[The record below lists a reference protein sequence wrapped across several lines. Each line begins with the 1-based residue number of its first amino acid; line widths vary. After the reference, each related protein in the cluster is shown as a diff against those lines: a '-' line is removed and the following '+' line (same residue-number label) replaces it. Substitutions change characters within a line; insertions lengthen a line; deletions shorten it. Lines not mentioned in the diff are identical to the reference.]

1 MQGSIDFSDEP
12 YKPEFLEGK
21 ISKNFWAQ
29 FETQKIAK
37 ANQSLLAKL
46 SAIQD
51 EPVRRRLA
59 RQEALR
65 AQGPS
70 QTRTRMRERMRG
82 IRNTQISRAND
93 KQLQKLKLLKPTIST
108 RKLAKARV
116 REEKVLWLR
125 QTDYT
130 AGHLLKA
137 PKTNERAQ
145 FETFGEKQGFDQ
157 SLDTDMDLPDTD
169 AMRRASVTDRT
180 STQALQKNLLPPLE
194 SPQKSPPRSS
204 PKKKKKKSPTKK
216 KFVPDEIPLLKLM
229 EEKEEEIHIDL
240 PDAKCMHQQRQTFV
254 VDSVGEVPCTTEVW
268 AAEPYTIL
276 TEVEVIMKSTSG
288 DVITE
293 QARCIS
299 DWTVKYG
306 GAKMVESHD
315 IDARAMAEMLA
326 KMFDLGVPSCRGAF
340 TPRRGWFLCW
350 F

>member
-1 MQGSIDFSDEP
+1 
-12 YKPEFLEGK
+12 
-21 ISKNFWAQ
+21 
-29 FETQKIAK
+29 
-37 ANQSLLAKL
+37 
-46 SAIQD
+46 
-51 EPVRRRLA
+51 
-59 RQEALR
+59 
-65 AQGPS
+65 
-70 QTRTRMRERMRG
+70 MRG

-130 AGHLLKA
+130 SGHLLKA

-157 SLDTDMDLPDTD
+157 SLDTDINLPDTD

-194 SPQKSPPRSS
+194 SPQKSPPRPS
-204 PKKKKKKSPTKK
+204 PKKKKKSPQKKK
-216 KFVPDEIPLLKLM
+216 KFVPDDIPLLKLM

-240 PDAKCMHQQRQTFV
+240 PDAKLMHQQRQTFV
-254 VDSVGEVPCTTEVW
+254 VESVGEVPCTTEVW

-276 TEVEVIMKSTSG
+276 TEVEVVMKSTSG

-326 KMFDLGVPSCRGAF
+326 KMFDLRVLKCRGAF
-340 TPRRGWFLCW
+340 TSFKRLVSIRRCRGWFLC
-350 F
+350 